1 MGSGD
6 RGAIGRNAMVGVVQ
20 GNPFGDTRTRKVVT
34 PATVL
39 AATSSPVP
47 LAQKIVGRTGGAGR
61 KPPASGLPV
70 ARTNASADQWCCAA
84 CRAYQARTESA
95 GELAVPRTYAVLPT
109 ETVPSSRA
117 PGGTSTIDPISRGIE
132 SGAKSTTLVVS
143 FGTYMR
149 TNAAARSRGM
159 VAWSDR

>member
-47 LAQKIVGRTGGAGR
+47 LAQKIVGRSHQRFGGPMVLCRLPRVPGENGVRRRAGR
-61 KPPASGLPV
+61 AEDVRCL
-70 ARTNASADQWCCAA
+70 ADRD
-84 CRAYQARTESA
+84 RAEQ
-95 GELAVPRTYAVLPT
+95 
-109 ETVPSSRA
+109 SRA
-117 PGGTSTIDPISRGIE
+117 GRYLDD
-132 SGAKSTTLVVS
+132 
-143 FGTYMR
+143 
-149 TNAAARSRGM
+149 RS
-159 VAWSDR
+159 DL